1 MDQDE
6 EGGFATLDLLVISRR
21 SQISW
26 YSVFANREYRMS
38 QQSLRPQDVLVLA
51 KLLAYGGRRPPMAQM
66 GIDLGLSSSEVHAAL
81 KRLEQARL
89 LTKGPV
95 GTRPLLQAVEE
106 FLLHGVKYAFPARR
120 GEVTRG
126 VPTSYAAA
134 PLNEHLNSDSQL
146 PPVWPHPQGIQGVAL
161 EPLYR
166 TVAAASLRDQT
177 LYEILALIDAVRE
190 GRTRERKLAEEELR
204 KRIRG
209 SADARP

>member
-1 MDQDE
+1 M
-6 EGGFATLDLLVISRR
+6 T
-21 SQISW
+21 
-26 YSVFANREYRMS
+26 

-51 KLLAYGGRRPPMAQM
+51 KLLAYGCQRPAMAQM
-66 GIDLGLSSSEVHAAL
+66 GIDLGLSSSEVHGAL

-89 LTKGPV
+89 LVPGPV
-95 GTRPLLQAVEE
+95 GTRPQLQAVEE

-146 PPVWPHPQGIQGVAL
+146 PPVWPHSQGIQGVAL

-166 TVAAASLRDQT
+166 TVAAAALRDQA

-190 GRTRERKLAEEELR
+190 GRARERKLAEEELR

-209 SADARP
+209 SADGRP